1 MVTRKEK
8 REMEKEVNYL
18 FELLKT
24 QNHFFKNLNKLLKD
38 VDDLRHQSY
47 ITYDTEVLLLMVF
60 EKYDQYEP
68 LKGICNIRR
77 KLH

>member
-24 QNHFFKNLNKLLKD
+24 QNHFLKI
-38 VDDLRHQSY
+38 RTNY
-47 ITYDTEVLLLMVF
+47 
-60 EKYDQYEP
+60 
-68 LKGICNIRR
+68 LKRLTIQGTKAISPMTR
-77 KLH
+77 KSF